1 MILAQIRLL
10 QLSGSNFFFMLICM
24 CIFCSCNPTKK
35 VVDNSTKPS
44 DRTPVISKVDTIVWK
59 EDTTAPPP
67 IKSDEIVNGD
77 AKGSDDANS
86 SIVPESEKK
95 ESYNISVLFPFYSKT
110 YKSDNERNKKKSLRA
125 IQLYGGMQLAMEK
138 LEKENTSLNFSVYDT
153 EGDIDQTTR
162 ILQQSEIYN
171 SDLIFGPFRSDNLK
185 AGSQVALQSKRP
197 IISPMNP
204 SDKIT
209 DQNPYFVQMKP
220 SFSAHIQAITDHV
233 LKDNL
238 PQQVVIVARDKNM
251 ERNRI
256 QLFQDALAQNQ
267 KTKDSNKFREYL
279 VSDYGNEFENM
290 DFTNFIIEG
299 AKTVFIV
306 PSWSKESFINNVL
319 RKIRLVKGENE
330 VVVYGMPQW
339 KEFERISY
347 DDYEALQ
354 VHVSSDNRLDK
365 QQQNIQNFAKAYFY
379 KFGEAP
385 NEDAYFG
392 YDMTLWLVRN
402 MIKHGSQF
410 QMKLDMAPYTGLASI
425 FSFEK
430 SYNLEDESLETAPL
444 KFIENKHVDILKFSE
459 FMFKLAE

>member
-1 MILAQIRLL
+1 MISVQNHRL
-10 QLSGSNFFFMLICM
+10 QLSGNNFIFMVICM

-44 DRTPVISKVDTIVWK
+44 DQIPQMSKVDTIIWK
-59 EDTTAPPP
+59 EDTTASPP
-67 IKSDEIVNGD
+67 IKSDEIVND
-77 AKGSDDANS
+77 DTKGIDNTSATV
-86 SIVPESEKK
+86 IPESEQKDN
-95 ESYNISVLFPFYSKT
+95 YNISVLFPFYSNT
-110 YKSDNERNKKKSLRA
+110 YASDNERTRKKSLRA

-138 LEKENTSLNFSVYDT
+138 LEKENVNLNFNISDT
-153 EGDIDQTTR
+153 EGDVGQTR
-162 ILQQSEIYN
+162 SLLQQADIYN
-171 SDLIFGPFRSDNLK
+171 ADLIFGPFRSDNLK
-185 AGSQVALQSKRP
+185 VGSEVAMQIKRP
-197 IISPMNP
+197 LISPMNP

-209 DQNPYFVQMKP
+209 NENPYFVQMKP

-238 PQQVVIVARDKNM
+238 PQQVVVVARDKNM

-267 KTKDSNKFREYL
+267 KTKDGDRFREYL

-290 DFTNFIIEG
+290 DFTNYIIEG
-299 AKTVFIV
+299 VKTVFIV
-306 PSWSKESFINNVL
+306 PSWSKEAFINNVL

-339 KEFERISY
+339 KDYERISY
-347 DDYEALQ
+347 DDFEALQ
-354 VHVSSDNRLDK
+354 VHISSDNRLDK

-392 YDMTLWLVRN
+392 YDMTLCIVRN
-402 MIKHGSQF
+402 MIKYGNQF
-410 QMKLDMAPYTGLASI
+410 QMNLDMVPYTGLASV
-425 FSFEK
+425 FEFQK
-430 SYNLEDESLETAPL
+430 VYNLEEESLETAPL
-444 KFIENKHVDILKFSE
+444 KMIENKHVDILKFSE
-459 FMFKLAE
+459 FTFKLAD

>member
-1 MILAQIRLL
+1 MISAQNHLL

-35 VVDNSTKPS
+35 IVDNSTKPS
-44 DRTPVISKVDTIVWK
+44 DRVPELGKVDTIVWK
-59 EDTTAPPP
+59 SDTAAPPP
-67 IKSDEIVNGD
+67 IKSDEII
-77 AKGSDDANS
+77 SDD
-86 SIVPESEKK
+86 EKAVGDLGSNAIPDTERK
-95 ESYNISVLFPFYSKT
+95 DSYNISVLFPFYSKT
-110 YKSDNERNKKKSLRA
+110 YSSDNERTKKKSLRA

-138 LEKENTSLNFSVYDT
+138 LEKENTNLNFNVYDT
-153 EGDIDQTTR
+153 EGDVTKTR
-162 ILQQSEIYN
+162 SLMQQSDIYN
-171 SDLIFGPFRSDNLK
+171 SDLVFGPFRSDNLK
-185 AGSQVALQSKRP
+185 VGSEAALQTKRP
-197 IISPMNP
+197 LVSPMNP

-209 DQNPYFVQMKP
+209 AANPYFVQMKP

-267 KTKDSNKFREYL
+267 KTKDGDRFREYL

-299 AKTVFIV
+299 VRTVFIV

-319 RKIRLVKGENE
+319 RKIRLVKGANE
-330 VVVYGMPQW
+330 VIVYGMPQW
-339 KEFERISY
+339 KKFERISY

-354 VHVSSDNRLDK
+354 VHVSSDNRLNK
-365 QQQNIQNFAKAYFY
+365 EQQNIQNFAKAYFY
-379 KFGEAP
+379 KFGESP
-385 NEDAYFG
+385 NEDAYYG
-392 YDMTLWLVRN
+392 YDMTLCLVRN
-402 MIKHGSQF
+402 LIKYGSQF
-410 QMKLDMAPYTGLASI
+410 QMNLDAETHTGLASI

-430 SYNLEDESLETAPL
+430 VYDLQDEDLETAPL
-444 KFIENKHVDILKFSE
+444 KLIANKHVDILKFSE
-459 FMFKLAE
+459 FSFKLVE